1 VIFVGPNHNR
11 EWELDKLLDLQIG
24 DNGFEVSAAVSNRN
38 RTSALAADASMG
50 VTPGILFAIAVQL
63 SKGQEDEA
71 RKTAGDIA
79 RQIEDQFKSLKK

>member
-1 VIFVGPNHNR
+1 
-11 EWELDKLLDLQIG
+11 
-24 DNGFEVSAAVSNRN
+24 
-38 RTSALAADASMG
+38 